1 MNRHTPSLWRA
12 LRQRWMHF
20 HKRRIVDGSAA
31 ASATMAI
38 MASSVKSMI
47 EAPILL
53 QLAKL
58 RLWANLEKPGGFTN
72 VEVVLQLVLV
82 D

>member
-1 MNRHTPSLWRA
+1 M
-12 LRQRWMHF
+12 
-20 HKRRIVDGSAA
+20 DGSAA